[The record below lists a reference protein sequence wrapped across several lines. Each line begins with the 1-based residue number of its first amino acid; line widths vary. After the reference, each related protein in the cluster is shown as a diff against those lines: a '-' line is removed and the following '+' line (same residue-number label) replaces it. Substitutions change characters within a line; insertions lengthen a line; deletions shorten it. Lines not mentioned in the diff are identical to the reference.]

1 MENYLKGHSIAK
13 STPVMII
20 TDGWGEEVID
30 PHGFYRIL
38 WLLTPDGKLSV
49 KDNPG
54 VISRLK
60 VQE

>member
-1 MENYLKGHSIAK
+1 
-13 STPVMII
+13 MII
-20 TDGWGEEVID
+20 TDGWGEEAID

-54 VISRLK
+54 VTSRLK